1 MFAVFAIAA
10 VCVAPPVDGPVVSPY
25 APAGAYAG
33 HWGVDYAAE
42 VGQVVRA
49 PVSGRVTFAGSVAG
63 MRTVTIEP
71 VSGLKVSVSYLSRVD
86 VATGATV
93 ARGSPVGLA
102 GTPHGRAGVHMSV
115 RVEGSYVDPM
125 SLMGCR
131 QTDISRALRLVTPP
145 APYPRHRANRNPR
158 WDFRPDPRRP
168 SAYGRVRPAPTRAR
182 SGADPPCR

>member
-1 MFAVFAIAA
+1 MFAVLAIAA

-86 VATGATV
+86 VATGATL
-93 ARGSPVGLA
+93 ARGSPVGLS

-131 QTDISRALRLVTPP
+131 QTDITRALRLVTPP

-182 SGADPPCR
+182 SGADPPRR